1 MYTYYNDIAIN
12 FTLSFTGHRF
22 APGNLSFYQNNTVIS
37 NNNITVRFYWSPLLN
52 NDGNI
57 SYQVTVENATEVMY
71 SDETMAFVT
80 LNSSGQYIVHI
91 TALNFAGSSPA
102 LSGVINIINTGSY
115 CTHLLLGV
123 NAYSSMWVFDKDF

>member
-1 MYTYYNDIAIN
+1 M
-12 FTLSFTGHRF
+12 
-22 APGNLSFYQNNTVIS
+22 
-37 NNNITVRFYWSPLLN
+37 
-52 NDGNI
+52 
-57 SYQVTVENATEVMY
+57 ENATEVMY